1 MDLSRWFDIGT
12 PKKIVK
18 VEKKTRD
25 TSDSP
30 ESEDSVKII
39 NVYTDGSTI
48 NNGQDNPRGGVGIF
62 FGKNDSRNSSK
73 KVVAKKITNNVC
85 ELYACILAVEII
97 LESEPKPFQ
106 NTRIQLYSDSNYT
119 INSIVKW
126 APNWEKTDY
135 KGIKN
140 PLLIKK
146 LYSYYK
152 EFNIKMK
159 HVPAHKSE
167 PKMATEQHTHW
178 YGNKMA
184 DYLAKL
190 GSQ

>member
-12 PKKIVK
+12 TKKIVN

-48 NNGQDNPRGGVGIF
+48 NNGQENPRGGVGVF
-62 FGKNDSRNSSK
+62 FGNNDSRNASK

-85 ELYACILAVEII
+85 ELYACILAIEII
-97 LESEPKPFQ
+97 LESEPKPFK

-126 APNWEKTDY
+126 APTWEKNDY

-140 PLLIKK
+140 PLLIKR
-146 LYSYYK
+146 LYSYYQ

-167 PKMATEQHTHW
+167 PKRATEQHTHW

-184 DYLAKL
+184 DHYAKL

>member
-30 ESEDSVKII
+30 ESEASVKII

-48 NNGQDNPRGGVGIF
+48 NNGQDNPRGGVGVF

-159 HVPAHKSE
+159 HVPAHNQNRKWQ
-167 PKMATEQHTHW
+167 PNNTHIGMEIKW
-178 YGNKMA
+178 LIIWQN
-184 DYLAKL
+184 
-190 GSQ
+190 